1 MFDLTY
7 ACLLGVDGFG
17 VDGRGHFGSLS
28 GPLAETKAHEALVD
42 LDWKSAPAIEGKLGL
57 RSESRRLGL

>member
-1 MFDLTY
+1 MGAGILAAY
-7 ACLLGVDGFG
+7 L
-17 VDGRGHFGSLS
+17 

>member
-7 ACLLGVDGFG
+7 ACLLCVDGFG

-28 GPLAETKAHEALVD
+28 WASSGDQSP
-42 LDWKSAPAIEGKLGL
+42 
-57 RSESRRLGL
+57 

>member
-42 LDWKSAPAIEGKLGL
+42 LDWNRRL
-57 RSESRRLGL
+57 RSRGN